1 MGSLSSCTRRTRDWA
16 GRTLM
21 LSAGLLWKTTTWIE
35 IRFPAA
41 QCEGPSVFSRRTTPA
56 GQWWSLQP
64 CRATPC
70 KCGGDA
76 RCLNWI
82 DLTWPYFTELDLSW
96 ARLTLP
102 DCTSPHLFWPYVIS
116 SYLTWPYNTWPDLAW
131 HYVTSCLTRLNLRS
145 RAMPSRPPGTTCSP
159 SCHSTSW
166 SSSGAWPTSTSC
178 YCWSSR

>member
-41 QCEGPSVFSRRTTPA
+41 RCEGPSVFSRRATPE
-56 GQWWSLQP
+56 GQWRSLQP
-64 CRATPC
+64 FRATPC
-70 KCGGDA
+70 KCNA
-76 RCLNWI
+76 WI
-82 DLTWPYFTELDLSW
+82 ELTSLDLTSLNLTFPGLGWPY
-96 ARLTLP
+96 LTA
-102 DCTSPHLFWPYVIS
+102 PHLTCSDFKS
-116 SYLTWPYNTWPDLAW
+116 SHLTSPDLAW

-145 RAMPSRPPGTTCSP
+145 RAMPSRPLGTTCSP

-178 YCWSSR
+178 CCWSSR